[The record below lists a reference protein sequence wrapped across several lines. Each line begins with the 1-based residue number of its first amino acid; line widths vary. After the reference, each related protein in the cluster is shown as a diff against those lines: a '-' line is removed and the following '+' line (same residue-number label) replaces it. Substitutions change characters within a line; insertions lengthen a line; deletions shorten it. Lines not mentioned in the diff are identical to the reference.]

1 MDAWWTLAFSS
12 PRLLMRRAGRGDYVL
27 RSIALAAALALVACE
42 PLPGEYERAGVTRTP
57 ATGIPTST
65 PQPAAT
71 STQAPTAAPAATP
84 TPIPTP
90 IPTPTQAATAAAM
103 TLSAYNETCG
113 VERYHI
119 NELRL
124 AEWYDLAAERIRMLE
139 PIVPP
144 PGLRHFHSVRLQ
156 RARKIVD
163 YLESRGANPIDFT
176 FLMLEQQFA
185 YNEAVGDL
193 PWEIRSQIKRCWP

>member
-1 MDAWWTLAFSS
+1 
-12 PRLLMRRAGRGDYVL
+12 
-27 RSIALAAALALVACE
+27 
-42 PLPGEYERAGVTRTP
+42 
-57 ATGIPTST
+57 
-65 PQPAAT
+65 
-71 STQAPTAAPAATP
+71 
-84 TPIPTP
+84 
-90 IPTPTQAATAAAM
+90 M